1 MTEMKNK
8 NINTIIR
15 DFFINEG
22 SVPSPTIK
30 SRLMALEELIS
41 KISGKSLTEHRRL
54 EIVKEQLKEVKRDIR
69 KLEEKN
75 FLLEEENKDL
85 KNKITL
91 LEENKEE

>member
-1 MTEMKNK
+1 MKNV
-8 NINTIIR
+8 NINKIVR
-15 DFFINEG
+15 DFLINEG
-22 SVPSPTIK
+22 SLPSPTIK
-30 SRLMALEELIS
+30 SRLMALEELLS

-54 EIVKEQLKEVKRDIR
+54 EIIKEQLKEVKKDIR

-85 KNKITL
+85 KNKLTL